1 MAKEQKPTKNM
12 GKKMKPA
19 LTREGKE
26 SQMIALAMDAAEQQ
40 LRDGT
45 ASSQVITHF
54 LKMGSEREK
63 LERLRLEGEIK
74 LQNAKTEAIESQK
87 EIKEL
92 YSEALAAMRR
102 YAGHGEDDEYEY

>member
-1 MAKEQKPTKNM
+1 MVKETKPTKNI
-12 GKKMKPA
+12 GKRMKPA

-26 SQMIALAMDAAEQQ
+26 NQMIALAMDIAEQQ

-63 LERLRLEGEIK
+63 LERLRLEEEVK
-74 LQNAKTEAIESQK
+74 LQRAKTESIESQK

-102 YAGHGEDDEYEY
+102 YSGHGDDNHDD